1 MLASPRMSS
10 ANTFAATTTSLDNRP
25 AQPSRPGPGRP
36 AGGESAAA
44 RQRLLLAALKLFS
57 AKGFAKTSIREIA
70 KAAGANVAAISYY
83 FGDKQSLYRRVF
95 VEPLGRPRDDFSFY
109 DQTKFSLRQSLEG
122 FYAGFLRPLKMG
134 ELLQQ
139 CVRLHFREMI
149 EPTGAWDDEL
159 EYGIKPAQKA
169 LVRTLCRHLG
179 LARPDDEV
187 QRLSFA
193 IVGLSVEY
201 FVGRDLIDAVAPRLV
216 NSPAAIDRTVLRLAD
231 FAEAMVEAD
240 RQRRGAPKSPTR
252 ASRKTSLTPS

>member
-1 MLASPRMSS
+1 MPSSSTTVSPAPGIER
-10 ANTFAATTTSLDNRP
+10 DPNRP
-25 AQPSRPGPGRP
+25 KPGRP
-36 AGGESAAA
+36 AGGDNTQA
-44 RQRLLLAALKLFS
+44 RQRLLLAALKLFA

-70 KAAGANVAAISYY
+70 QAAGANVAAISYY
-83 FGDKQSLYRRVF
+83 FGDKQGLYRAVF

-134 ELLQQ
+134 DLLQQ

-149 EPTGAWDDEL
+149 EPTGAWADEL

-169 LVRTLCRHLG
+169 LVRTLCRHLD
-179 LARPDDEV
+179 LSQPDDEV

-193 IVGLSVEY
+193 IVGLSLEY

-216 NSPAAIDRTVLRLAD
+216 NSPAAIDQTVSRLAD
-231 FAEAMVEAD
+231 FAEAMVEAE
-240 RQRRGAPKSPTR
+240 RRRRGAPNGAPRTSTR
-252 ASRKTSLTPS
+252 ASRKAIAARS

>member
-1 MLASPRMSS
+1 MP
-10 ANTFAATTTSLDNRP
+10 ATRATSRAP
-25 AQPSRPGPGRP
+25 TQTAVAPQPDKLRSGPGRP
-36 AGGESAAA
+36 AGGDGAQS
-44 RQRLLLAALKLFS
+44 RQRLLLAALKLFA

-70 KAAGANVAAISYY
+70 QAAGANVAAISYY
-83 FGDKQSLYRRVF
+83 FGDKESLYRAVF
-95 VEPLGRPRDDFSFY
+95 VEPLGRPSDDISLY
-109 DQTKFSLRQSLEG
+109 DQTHFSLRQSLEG

-149 EPTGAWDDEL
+149 EPTGAWTDEL

-179 LARPDDEV
+179 LSRPDDEV

-216 NSPAAIDRTVLRLAD
+216 NTAAAIDRAVSRLAD
-231 FAEAMVEAD
+231 FAEAMVLAE
-240 RQRRGAPKSPTR
+240 RQRRVSAKPGQGAP
-252 ASRKTSLTPS
+252 